1 MPSSTLRVLIGS
13 FQLQAK
19 DRVTSNFFIG
29 TLLIQPVIFTVLSV
43 GTYLYGGKADFAT
56 YAVIG
61 AGMIGIW
68 NSNLWT
74 SGRIVED
81 ERRAGTLALLVASPT
96 PISVVLL
103 GKSLSNAVASLVAM
117 GMTFAT
123 GIIAFRL
130 PITLRDPLAFFV
142 SLVLTLIAMTCMG
155 LVLGSIFVIT
165 RNAGEFLTVTNYPI
179 FVLSGLTFPITVLPL
194 WTRPL
199 SASLAPTWGNLALNQ
214 AAGKVVVA
222 AMWPNYLWLIGLS
235 VAYLVVARVLFRRVE
250 YLVRQAGS
258 VEEW

>member
-1 MPSSTLRVLIGS
+1 
-13 FQLQAK
+13 
-19 DRVTSNFFIG
+19 
-29 TLLIQPVIFTVLSV
+29 
-43 GTYLYGGKADFAT
+43 
-56 YAVIG
+56 
-61 AGMIGIW
+61 
-68 NSNLWT
+68 
-74 SGRIVED
+74 
-81 ERRAGTLALLVASPT
+81 
-96 PISVVLL
+96 
-103 GKSLSNAVASLVAM
+103 M

-130 PITLRDPLAFFV
+130 PITLRDPPAFLV

-235 VAYLVVARVLFRRVE
+235 VAYLIVARVLFRRVE